1 MSRSTGRTHSN
12 SHAGRSESISRTES
26 ERPPEPF
33 NPHPVH
39 ALLTVAERI
48 PWALLSVTVI
58 VIASAAAGLFEHY
71 PSDSILRHWGIG
83 IRGLLHGKIW
93 TIITSNFL
101 IDHPVAI
108 ISTVVLSI
116 LATGA
121 CELRFGT
128 WRTILIWFTGTWAP
142 LVVAALGLIPA
153 HLLHAQ
159 GTVDRLM
166 ISEVGSST
174 ATWCCVG
181 AIAGVPFFVKGWRL
195 FAGLSALLL
204 LLAILVLTRT
214 FTDIEHITALLS
226 GMALS
231 KVWDQQP
238 SHLNI
243 LTREPTGRLLAITCG
258 AVFLIQV
265 PLASA
270 SVLNAALA
278 IIGATLIL
286 AALLLTRRVDVTL
299 AVLLAVGGVFANVL
313 ELNAATILAVGAA
326 LWLFLYRGP
335 WTLPETVSQP
345 DRFSRRR

>member
-1 MSRSTGRTHSN
+1 MSWSTGRTNSN
-12 SHAGRSESISRTES
+12 VAAGSVESISRGRN
-26 ERPPEPF
+26 ERPPEPLKA
-33 NPHPVH
+33 HPAH
-39 ALLTVAERI
+39 ALLRIAEQI
-48 PWALLSVTVI
+48 PWAILSVVAI
-58 VIASAAAGLFEHY
+58 VLVSAAAGLFEHY
-71 PSDSILRHWGIG
+71 PSDALLSRWGIG

-93 TIITSNFL
+93 TIVTSNFL

-116 LATGA
+116 LATGV

-128 WRTILIWFTGTWAP
+128 WRTIFIWFTGTWAP
-142 LVVAALGLIPA
+142 LVAAAVGLIPA
-153 HLLHAQ
+153 HLMHAP
-159 GTVDRLM
+159 GTIDRLM
-166 ISEVGSST
+166 VSEVGSST

-181 AIAGVPFFVKGWRL
+181 AIAGVPFFVRGWRL

-204 LLAILVLTRT
+204 LLAILILMRT

-226 GMALS
+226 GMVLS
-231 KVWDQQP
+231 KIWDRYP
-238 SHLNI
+238 SKLGI
-243 LTREPTGRLLAITCG
+243 LTREPSGRLLALTCG

-270 SVLNAALA
+270 SVMNAALG
-278 IIGATLIL
+278 IIGLTLIL
-286 AALLLTRRVDVTL
+286 AALFLTRRVDVTF

-335 WTLPETVSQP
+335 WTLPETVNQ
-345 DRFSRRR
+345 DDLFSRQP